1 MTTGG
6 STMAGMRDYS
16 DAEIDL
22 VRKSFGGRYALR
34 DRCYFEMALQMGLR
48 VSEMLSL
55 TVGQVFQYTQVVDEV
70 SIERKHMKG
79 GKAGKAA
86 GRTLPMFAPTKPHI
100 LSWLQCMAGLLK
112 VKDPKDIDPSIPL
125 FMSRVRNKDG
135 SRRAISREQAWRMIK
150 GIARENE
157 LPGAVGTHSTRKTL
171 ARKAMA
177 WSNDIRVVQKL
188 LGHRSLSSTEA
199 YLKSLTDREVWTA
212 FQAAIAAA

>member
-1 MTTGG
+1 
-6 STMAGMRDYS
+6 MAGMRDYS
-16 DAEIDL
+16 DTEIDL

-55 TVGQVFQYTQVVDEV
+55 TVGQVYQYNRVVDEA

-79 GKAGKAA
+79 GTAGKAL
-86 GRTLPMFAPTKPHI
+86 GRILPVFAPTKPYI
-100 LSWLQCMAGLLK
+100 LAWLQCMTSMLN
-112 VKDPKDIDPSIPL
+112 VKDAKDIDPSTPL

-135 SRRAISREQAWRMIK
+135 SRGAISRELAWRIIK
-150 GIARENE
+150 GIAREKE
-157 LPGAVGTHSTRKTL
+157 LPGTVGTHSTRKTL

-199 YLKSLTDREVWTA
+199 YLKSLTDREAWTA
-212 FQAAIAAA
+212 FQTAIAAA

>member
-1 MTTGG
+1 
-6 STMAGMRDYS
+6 MAGVRDYS

-22 VRKSFGGRYALR
+22 VPKNFGGHYALR

-55 TVGQVFQYTQVVDEV
+55 TVGQVYQYDKVVDEF
-70 SIERKHMKG
+70 SIERRHMKG
-79 GKAGKAA
+79 GKAGKAS
-86 GRTLPMFAPTKPHI
+86 GRTRPVFARTKPHI
-100 LSWLQCMAGLLK
+100 LAWLQGMTKMLK
-112 VKDPKDIDPSIPL
+112 VKDVKDIDRSIPL

-135 SRRAISREQAWRMIK
+135 SQRAISREQAWRIIK

-157 LPGAVGTHSTRKTL
+157 LPGAVGMHSTRKTL

-177 WSNDIRVVQKL
+177 WSNDIRIVQKL

-212 FQAAIAAA
+212 FQTAIAAA

>member
-1 MTTGG
+1 MEV

-22 VRKSFGGRYALR
+22 VRKSFGERYALR

-48 VSEMLSL
+48 VREMLSL
-55 TVGQVFQYTQVVDEV
+55 TVGQVFQYNKVVDEV
-70 SIERKHMKG
+70 SIDRKHMKG
-79 GKAGKAA
+79 GKAGKSS
-86 GRTLPMFAPTKPHI
+86 GRTLPVFAPTKPHI
-100 LSWLQCMAGLLK
+100 LAWLQCMASMLN
-112 VKDPKDIDPSIPL
+112 VTNVKDIDPSIPL

-135 SRRAISREQAWRMIK
+135 SRRAISREQGWRIIK

-199 YLKSLTDREVWTA
+199 YLKSLTDRDVWTA
-212 FQAAIAAA
+212 FQTAIAAA